1 MNNNDFYARRDDRTM
16 PEPPTSQP
24 RTAEAASALAVHGD
38 PSIPA
43 STPASTAGG
52 VARPPRPGVAWVRPS
67 EMPTMAGSFW
77 VRRGI
82 DLQSELV
89 RRSRRAPL
97 TATRVGRRI
106 TRSAIARPE
115 QAAPTV
121 PPPEGLGR

>member
-1 MNNNDFYARRDDRTM
+1 VNNNDFYGRRDDRTM
-16 PEPPTSQP
+16 PEPPTPQP
-24 RTAEAASALAVHGD
+24 PPDEAASALAVHGD

-43 STPASTAGG
+43 STPASTAGT

-67 EMPTMAGSFW
+67 EMPTLIGSSW
-77 VRRGI
+77 ARRGI

-115 QAAPTV
+115 DSGPTV
-121 PPPEGLGR
+121 TSPEELGL